1 MAFVL
6 KQSDTYSW
14 PVTFDVPV
22 DGGRHERQTFDGEFK
37 RLPQSKIAPM
47 VAELGRL
54 DDVSD
59 MDRLTELAAE
69 VLVGW
74 SGVTDDDGK
83 AVPFSQKALEQL
95 LEVPMLAVMIVK
107 AYLDSLKGAK
117 RKN

>member
-14 PVTFDVPV
+14 PVAFDIPV

-37 RLPQSKIAPM
+37 RLPQSRVGPM
-47 VAELGRL
+47 VAELQQLEDLADL
-54 DDVSD
+54 DRV
-59 MDRLTELAAE
+59 TEIAKE

-74 SGVTDDDGK
+74 SGINGDDGK
-83 AVPFSQKALEQL
+83 EIPFSEKALDQL
-95 LEVPMLAVMIVK
+95 LEVPLLAVSIIK
-107 AYLDSLKGAK
+107 AYMDSIKGAK

>member
-6 KQSDTYSW
+6 KQSDSYSW

-37 RLPQSKIAPM
+37 RLPQSRIREIGQQIESGDVTDAQIA
-47 VAELGRL
+47 G
-54 DDVSD
+54 
-59 MDRLTELAAE
+59 E

-74 SGVTDDDGK
+74 SGVMDDQGK
-83 AVPFSQKALEQL
+83 EVPFSQKALEQML
-95 LEVPMLAVMIVK
+95 DLPMLATSVVM
-107 AYLDSLKGAK
+107 AYFNSLQGAK

>member
-14 PVTFDVPV
+14 PVAFDLPV

-37 RLPQSKIAPM
+37 RLPQSKVGLM
-47 VAELGRL
+47 VAELARL
-54 DDVSD
+54 DETGDL
-59 MDRLTELAAE
+59 DRISELAGE

-74 SGVTDDDGK
+74 SGVTDDQGK
-83 AVPFSQKALEQL
+83 DIPFSQKALEQL
-95 LEVPMLAVMIVK
+95 LEVPMLGVATLK
-107 AYLDSLKGAK
+107 AYMDSIKGAK

>member
-14 PVTFDVPV
+14 PVAFDVPV

-37 RLPQSKIAPM
+37 RLPQSKVGPM
-47 VAELGRL
+47 VAELQRL
-54 DDVSD
+54 EDLSEL
-59 MDRLTELAAE
+59 DRITELAAE

-74 SGVTDDDGK
+74 SGVSDDNGK
-83 AVPFSQKALEQL
+83 EIPFSQGALEQL
-95 LEVPMLAVMIVK
+95 LEVPLLSVAILK
-107 AYLDSLKGAK
+107 AYMDSIKGAK

>member
-1 MAFVL
+1 MSFVL

-37 RLPQSKIAPM
+37 RLPQSKIGPM

-54 DDVSD
+54 EDLGEL
-59 MDRLTELAAE
+59 DRITEIAAD

-74 SGVTDDDGK
+74 SGVSDDNGK
-83 AVPFSQKALEQL
+83 EIPFSQKALEQL
-95 LEVPMLAVMIVK
+95 LEVPFLAVAVLK
-107 AYLDSLKGAK
+107 AYMDSIKGAK

>member
-14 PVTFDVPV
+14 PVTFDIPV

-47 VAELGRL
+47 VAELDRL
-54 DDVSD
+54 DSAGDL
-59 MDRLTELAAE
+59 DRLTDMAGE

-74 SGVTDDDGK
+74 SGVTDDQGK
-83 AVPFSQKALEQL
+83 EVPFSQKALEQL
-95 LEVPMLAVMIVK
+95 LEVPMLAVMILK
-107 AYLDSLKGAK
+107 AYMESLKGAK

>member
-37 RLPQSKIAPM
+37 RLPQSKVGPM
-47 VAELGRL
+47 VAELNRL
-54 DDVSD
+54 DDGAD
-59 MDRLTELAAE
+59 MERITELASE

-74 SGVTDDDGK
+74 SGVTDDSGK
-83 AVPFSQKALEQL
+83 EIPFSQKALEQL
-95 LEVPMLAVMIVK
+95 LEVPLLAASVLRS
-107 AYLDSLKGAK
+107 YFDSIKGAK

>member
-6 KQSDTYSW
+6 KQSDTYNW
-14 PVTFDVPV
+14 PVTFDIPV

-37 RLPQSKIAPM
+37 RLPQSKIGPM

-54 DDVSD
+54 DDLSD
-59 MDRLTELAAE
+59 MDRISELAAD

-74 SGVTDDDGK
+74 SGVTADDGK
-83 AVPFSQKALEQL
+83 EIPFSQKALEQL
-95 LEVPMLAVMIVK
+95 LDVPLLAVQIVK

>member
-37 RLPQSKIAPM
+37 RLPQSKVGPM
-47 VAELGRL
+47 IAELQRL
-54 DDVSD
+54 EDMAELERVTEIAKDVI
-59 MDRLTELAAE
+59 
-69 VLVGW
+69 VGW
-74 SGVTDDDGK
+74 AGITGDDGK
-83 AVPFSQKALEQL
+83 EIPYSEKALGQL
-95 LEVPMLAVMIVK
+95 LEIPLVAVAVIK
-107 AYLDSLKGAK
+107 AYMDSIKGAK

>member
-37 RLPQSKIAPM
+37 RLPQSKIGPM
-47 VAELGRL
+47 VAELDRL
-54 DDVSD
+54 DSAGDLE
-59 MDRLTELAAE
+59 RLTEMAGE

-74 SGVTDDDGK
+74 SGVTDDNGK
-83 AVPFSQKALEQL
+83 DVPFSQKALEQL
-95 LEVPMLAVMIVK
+95 LEVPMLAVAILRS
-107 AYLDSLKGAK
+107 YFDSLKGAK

>member
-14 PVTFDVPV
+14 PVSFDVPV
-22 DGGRHERQTFDGEFK
+22 DGGRHERQTFDAEFK

-47 VAELGRL
+47 VAELDRL
-54 DDVSD
+54 DAAGDL
-59 MDRLTELAAE
+59 DRLTDMASE

-74 SGVTDDDGK
+74 AGITDDNGK
-83 AVPFSQKALEQL
+83 DVPFSQKALEQL
-95 LEVPMLAVMIVK
+95 LEVPLLSVMILK
-107 AYLDSLKGAK
+107 AYMESMKGAK